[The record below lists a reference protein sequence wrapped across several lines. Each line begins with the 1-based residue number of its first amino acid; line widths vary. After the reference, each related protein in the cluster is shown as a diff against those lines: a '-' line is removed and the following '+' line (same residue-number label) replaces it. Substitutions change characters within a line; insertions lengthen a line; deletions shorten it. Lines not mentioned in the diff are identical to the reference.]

1 MFKNMIGSGLIKNL
15 NKYIGNSELTMIS
28 LGLMI
33 LLLKAFIVQYTFNII
48 WYKTWCCGDKS
59 KFTPITFYES
69 LLFVILMDVLFD

>member
-1 MFKNMIGSGLIKNL
+1 MFKSGLIRNL
-15 NKYIGNSELTMIS
+15 NKYIGNSELTMVS
-28 LGLMI
+28 LALMI

-69 LLFVILMDVLFD
+69 LLFVILIDVLFD